1 MPRPIGPTIPRWQ
14 LGEQLSTLRERIR
27 VPQSQIAD
35 RLGCSISKIQ
45 KIEAGEVGVVRAELE
60 AMLATYEV
68 TDQQLRAELFA
79 LQKLGKQRGW
89 WSKFGAVP
97 APFATFL
104 GIESAATKIRAYEP
118 MVIHGLLQTED
129 YARAIAGT
137 VALLSDDDQRE
148 RQVRIRMERQ
158 EKVLS
163 DDPPE
168 VWAILDETVLRREV
182 GGSGVMAAQLR
193 HLLVLPQ
200 WITVQVVPFG
210 NGGYPGTRGAMTI
223 FEFDERLHSPVVY
236 VECQAGNLYL
246 EKDDDL
252 RRCNLAF
259 NHMSASA
266 LSKQESARMIEVVAR
281 QYEDPARSE
290 R

>member
-14 LGEQLSTLRERIR
+14 LGEQLSALRERAR

-60 AMLATYEV
+60 AMLDTYNV
-68 TDQQLRAELFA
+68 TDQQLRTELLG

-97 APFATFL
+97 TPFATFL

-118 MVIHGLLQTED
+118 MVIHGLLQTEE

-137 VALLSDDDQRE
+137 VALISDDDQRE

-158 EKVLS
+158 EKVFG

-168 VWAILDETVLRREV
+168 IWAILDEAVLRREI
-182 GGSGVMAAQLR
+182 GGPRVMAAQLR
-193 HLLVLPQ
+193 HLLTLPK
-200 WITVQVVPFG
+200 WITVQIVPFG

-246 EKDDDL
+246 EKEDDL
-252 RRCNLAF
+252 HRCNLAY
-259 NHMSASA
+259 NHMTASA
-266 LSKQESARMIEVVAR
+266 LSKQESARLVEVVAR
-281 QYEDPARSE
+281 QYEDSARSDQ
-290 R
+290 

>member
-1 MPRPIGPTIPRWQ
+1 MPRPMGPTIPRWQ
-14 LGEQLSTLRERIR
+14 LGEQLGGLRDRAR
-27 VPQSQIAD
+27 LSQSQIAE
-35 RLGCSISKIQ
+35 RLGCSVSKIQ

-60 AMLATYEV
+60 LMLSTFDV
-68 TDQQLRAELFA
+68 TDEHLRTELYA

-104 GIESAATKIRAYEP
+104 GIESAATKIKAYEP
-118 MVIHGLLQTED
+118 MVVHGLLQTEE
-129 YARAIAGT
+129 YARAITGT
-137 VALLSDDDQRE
+137 VALMADDDQRE

-158 EKVLS
+158 EMVFG

-168 VWAILDETVLRREV
+168 VWAILDEGVLRRVV
-182 GGSGVMAAQLR
+182 GGPHLMLAQLT
-193 HLLVLPQ
+193 HLLSLPH
-200 WITVQVVPFG
+200 WITVQVVPFR

-223 FEFDERLHSPVVY
+223 FEFNERLHSPVVY

-246 EKDDDL
+246 EKGDDL
-252 RRCNLAF
+252 DRCNLAY
-259 NHMSASA
+259 NHMTASA
-266 LSKQESARMIEVVAR
+266 LSKQESARLIEDVAH
-281 QYEDPARSE
+281 QYKDSTRSE